1 MDLCPLSL
9 EPPSHL
15 PPHPTPLG
23 RPRAPGLSSLPH
35 TANSHW
41 LSTLHM
47 VMYVSLLLFQ
57 VICPSLSFPH
67 CIHKSLPGF
76 ISIAAQGS
84 VFTSMPL
91 SQFIPHSSSGS
102 VSHVHSLHLRL
113 YSCPANRFISTL
125 FLDLISAFL
134 ENRSGRTCQGGWR
147 GEELKNSLASG
158 PNNRGSTIWGERNR
172 RMAKVF

>member
-1 MDLCPLSL
+1 MDLCPLPL

-35 TANSHW
+35 NANSHW

-47 VMYVSLLLFQ
+47 VMYVSMLLFQ

-67 CIHKSLPGF
+67 CIH
-76 ISIAAQGS
+76 IAAQGS
-84 VFTSMPL
+84 VFRSMPL
-91 SQFIPHSSSGS
+91 SQFIPHSPSGS
-102 VSHVHSLHLRL
+102 VSHVHSLRL
-113 YSCPANRFISTL
+113 CFYSCPANRFISTL

-134 ENRSGRTCQGGWR
+134 ENRSGRTWQGGWR

-158 PNNRGSTIWGERNR
+158 SNNRGSTMWGERNR